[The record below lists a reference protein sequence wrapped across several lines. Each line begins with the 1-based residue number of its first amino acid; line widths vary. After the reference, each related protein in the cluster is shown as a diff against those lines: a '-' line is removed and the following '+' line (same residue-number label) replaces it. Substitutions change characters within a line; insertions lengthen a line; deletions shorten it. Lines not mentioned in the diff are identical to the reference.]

1 MQAGVKNKA
10 GLPQGGGARAQAC
23 WDPWQ
28 RCSPPPPSCRAQERA
43 ALKCALL
50 ALPETSTDKHQ
61 IRKEQW
67 QRTKQAKHHPNAT
80 VERDLWPAY
89 WKHQFPIKTHTHTHQ
104 SSLSRSPEV
113 DGFES
118 HGGRVDRGCSLNDG
132 WCWFDGRE
140 GPLYCR
146 RVWHHGDH
154 FWDLQEHIHRQ
165 FTHNR
170 EAQTDQVR
178 TSEQPPEVQQPCAGW
193 AEGPAEALGPVRA
206 EGAPWEAEEEAEVE
220 EALLEVHASSAASDQ
235 LQNNPG
241 IKSHHH
247 CLPEFEV

>member
-1 MQAGVKNKA
+1 MCEKQGWFTSGWGGSGS
-10 GLPQGGGARAQAC
+10 GLLGPLTAVLSSTSFLSSTGAC
-23 WDPWQ
+23 
-28 RCSPPPPSCRAQERA
+28 CSEMRA
-43 ALKCALL
+43 ASSSWNIHGQTPDQEGAVAEDQTSKAPPKRHSGAWPLTCLL
-50 ALPETSTDKHQ
+50 ETP
-61 IRKEQW
+61 I
-67 QRTKQAKHHPNAT
+67 PNQNT
-80 VERDLWPAY
+80 
-89 WKHQFPIKTHTHTHQ
+89 QTHQ

-235 LQNNPG
+235 LQNNTG